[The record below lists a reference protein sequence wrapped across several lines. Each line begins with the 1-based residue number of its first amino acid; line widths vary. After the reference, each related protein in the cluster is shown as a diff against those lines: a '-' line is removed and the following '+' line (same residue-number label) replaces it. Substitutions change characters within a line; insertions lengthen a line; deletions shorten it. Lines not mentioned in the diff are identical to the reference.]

1 MVIIFFGLPGSGKSY
16 LAQRVARTLGA
27 DYLSSDV
34 LRKRLITKPT
44 YSYEEKLIVYK
55 KMYDTMYE
63 HKKSSNS
70 LVLDGTFFKRSIRD
84 SFKKLAEDLN
94 MEIKWIEVVS
104 DEEVLKER
112 LSKKRVDSDADY
124 NVHKKIASE
133 FEPLADNHLTVKST
147 NDNVDNL
154 LYQVRNYLA
163 CTTKDSVQY

>member
-112 LSKKRVDSDADY
+112 LSKKRVDS
-124 NVHKKIASE
+124 
-133 FEPLADNHLTVKST
+133 
-147 NDNVDNL
+147 
-154 LYQVRNYLA
+154 
-163 CTTKDSVQY
+163 